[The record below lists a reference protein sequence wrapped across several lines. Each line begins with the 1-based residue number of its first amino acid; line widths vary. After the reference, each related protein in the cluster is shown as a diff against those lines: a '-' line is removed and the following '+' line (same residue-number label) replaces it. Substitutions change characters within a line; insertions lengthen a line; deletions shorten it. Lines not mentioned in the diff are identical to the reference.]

1 MKKATSIL
9 GGIPSNFMGNSSLWY
24 KQVILGFLV
33 LNPILVFTIGPVAT
47 GWILILEF
55 IFTLAMALKCYPL
68 IPGGLLAI
76 EAVFLGL
83 TSSEQVYHEIQDNLE
98 VILLLIFMVA
108 GIYFMKSLLL
118 MIFTKILLTVRS
130 KIILSLLFSFAAAF
144 LSAFLDALTV
154 TAVIISICV
163 GFYGIY
169 HRFASGKQM
178 QDLSHDHSE
187 DHHVE
192 DHHRE
197 DLEHFRGFLRN
208 LLMHAGVGTA
218 LGGVM
223 TLVGEPQNLLIATK
237 VNWHFVE
244 FFTRML
250 PVTVPVLIMGL
261 VTCATVEKFKIFD
274 YGHQLPEAVRSQ
286 LQAYEDAEEEKRSF
300 EDKASL
306 AMQGIVACW
315 LILALGMHLAAVGLI
330 GLTVIVFTA
339 AFTGVTDEHHIGEAF
354 SEALPFTALLGIFFA
369 IVAVIND
376 QQLFAPIIASALQ
389 MEGNTQVVMFYVA
402 NGVLSA
408 ISDNVF
414 VATVYIKEVVAAYND
429 GVISVEQLGL
439 ITVAINTG
447 TNIPSIATPNGQA
460 AFLFLLTSSIAP
472 LVRLSYMKMV
482 FLALPYTIV
491 MSLTGLA
498 MCMWVLVPSTEAM
511 REAGFIKDHN
521 IAGQISSEEGSSG
534 H

>member
-1 MKKATSIL
+1 MKKATSVL

-33 LNPILVFTIGPVAT
+33 LNPILVFTVGPVAA

-83 TSSEQVYHEIQDNLE
+83 TDSEHVYHEISENLE

-118 MIFTKILLTVRS
+118 TIFTKILLSVRS
-130 KIILSLLFSFAAAF
+130 KIILSLLFCFAAAF

-169 HRFASGKQM
+169 HRFASGKQL

-187 DHHVE
+187 DQQIE

-208 LLMHAGVGTA
+208 LLMHAAVGTA

-223 TLVGEPQNLLIATK
+223 TIVGEPQNLLIATK
-237 VNWHFVE
+237 VNWDFIE
-244 FFTRML
+244 FFMRMV
-250 PVTVPVLIMGL
+250 PITIPVLIAGL
-261 VTCATVEKFKIFD
+261 LTCATVERFKLFD
-274 YGHQLPEAVRSQ
+274 YGHQIPDTVRAQ
-286 LQAYEDAEEEKRSF
+286 LEAYEVAEAEKRTF

-306 AMQGIVACW
+306 TMQGVVALW
-315 LILALGMHLAAVGLI
+315 LIFALAFHLAAVGLI
-330 GLTVIVFTA
+330 GLTVIVFTC

-376 QQLFAPIIASALQ
+376 QQLFAPIIASALAL
-389 MEGNTQVVMFYVA
+389 EGNSQIVMFYVA

-414 VATVYIKEVVAAYND
+414 VATVYINEVVDAYNA
-429 GVISVEQLGL
+429 GAITLAQLDF

-447 TNIPSIATPNGQA
+447 TNIPSVATPNGQA
-460 AFLFLLTSSIAP
+460 AFLFLLTSSVAP

-482 FLALPYTIV
+482 LLALPYTIV
-491 MSLTGLA
+491 MSITGFL
-498 MCMWVLVPSTEAM
+498 MCLWVLVPATDSMKEKGLIT
-511 REAGFIKDHN
+511 DHD
-521 IAGQISSEEGSSG
+521 ISG
-534 H
+534 HSLEQSTGH